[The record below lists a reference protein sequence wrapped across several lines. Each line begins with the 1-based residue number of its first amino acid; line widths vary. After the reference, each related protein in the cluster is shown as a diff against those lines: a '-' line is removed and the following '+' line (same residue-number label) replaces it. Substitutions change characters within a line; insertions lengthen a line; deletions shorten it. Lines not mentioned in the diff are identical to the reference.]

1 MAKLILKKK
10 QTLKKK
16 SVTAQIRNATKEK
29 IQIRVKEK
37 ISTDNIIPTGSTLL
51 NCACTDNPMG
61 GYGLG
66 KLVNLIG
73 DSSSGKTMLALSC
86 FAEMAMY
93 KRFDE
98 YDFYYDDVEAALEFN
113 MEYLFGHQTSD
124 RIDMEVVSDTIQDF
138 YGNIVAAIQNRRPF
152 IYILDSLDAL
162 TSIEERKRAL
172 QMAKETG
179 KIEVEEEDGKAKK
192 TKGSYK
198 LEKPKLIGEI
208 LRVIC
213 RDIKDMEALVIII
226 SQTRDNIGFGFTD
239 KTRSGGK
246 ALKFYSTHEIWLSL
260 LKQIPKLKR
269 IIGVNTS
276 AKLTK
281 NKLTGKKRTV
291 VFPIF
296 DDYGVDDL
304 SSNID
309 FLLENGIWKMGTVR
323 RTNPK
328 TKKKATGRII
338 KATHFNLEGTKNK
351 IISQIELDG
360 LENDL
365 RLLVGETWNDIEEK
379 IRLNRKPKYA

>member
-10 QTLKKK
+10 PTLKKK

-51 NCACTDNPMG
+51 NCACTDNPLG

-86 FAEMAMY
+86 CAEMAMH
-93 KRFDE
+93 KRFDD
-98 YDFYYDDVEAALEFN
+98 YDFYYDDVEAALEIN
-113 MEYLFGHQTSD
+113 LEYLFGHQTND
-124 RIDMEVVSDTIQDF
+124 RINMEVVSDTIQDF
-138 YGNIVAAIQNRRPF
+138 YGNIVAAIQNGRPF
-152 IYILDSLDAL
+152 VYILDSLDAL
-162 TSIEERKRAL
+162 TSIEERKRAM
-172 QMAKETG
+172 QMAKDSG
-179 KIEVEEEDGKAKK
+179 KIEVDEEDGKAKK
-192 TKGSYK
+192 KKGSYK

-213 RDIKDMEALVIII
+213 RDIKDMEALVMPI

-246 ALKFYSTHEIWLSL
+246 ALKFYSTHELWLSV
-260 LKQIPKLKR
+260 LKTFLRRKR
-269 IIGVNTS
+269 AIGVSTQ

-281 NKLTGKKRTV
+281 NKLTGKKRSV

-304 SSNID
+304 SANVD
-309 FLLENGIWKMGTVR
+309 FLLENGIWKMGTVKKA
-323 RTNPK
+323 NPK
-328 TKKKATGRII
+328 TKKKPTGRTI
-338 KATHFNLEGTKNK
+338 KATDFGLEGTKEK
-351 IISQIELDG
+351 IINEIELQS
-360 LENDL
+360 LEYDL
-365 RLLVGETWNDIEEK
+365 QLLVGQTWNDIEEK